1 MGAQFTAIVFFL
13 IADKN
18 GMLNI
23 MVEAVF
29 V

>member
-1 MGAQFTAIVFFL
+1 MGAQFTVIVFFL

-18 GMLNI
+18 GTLNI
-23 MVEAVF
+23 MVEAIF